1 MKRGYAIRNNKNNR
15 IYLDKTVVYI
25 LIMLVALVLGI
36 WFVLSPTV
44 DRNRMLDHKDDLI
57 VSIEQGDGII
67 ILSDTFVAEDV
78 DFYGVESG
86 PAQGFDAPVIDSEEG
101 TIDSSS
107 LSSAEIT
114 SPEDTVIAGI
124 GILTID
130 RINARLPVTQGAS
143 TAQLKVAVG
152 HVSETPEIGA
162 VGNAVIAGHRSYTF
176 GRFFNRLDELVLG
189 DIIQYQ
195 SIEGSVLLFEV
206 IEILEVLPGDPV
218 VFWPSSS
225 VSGSNNSNNV
235 LSDNERLLTLLT
247 CTPIITA
254 SHRLI
259 VRARLIN
266 FLEGLH

>member
-1 MKRGYAIRNNKNNR
+1 
-15 IYLDKTVVYI
+15 
-25 LIMLVALVLGI
+25 MLAALVLGI
-36 WFVLSPTV
+36 WFALSPTV
-44 DRNRMLDHKDDLI
+44 DRNRMLDHKNDLI
-57 VSIEQGDGII
+57 ASIEHGDGII
-67 ILSDTFVAEDV
+67 MLDETFAAEDV
-78 DFYGVESG
+78 DFYGVEGG
-86 PAQGFDAPVIDSEEG
+86 PTQGLDDL
-101 TIDSSS
+101 TIDSDEVTIDSNS

-152 HVSETPEIGA
+152 HVSETPEIGT

-176 GRFFNRLDELVLG
+176 GRFFNRLDELTLG

-195 SIEGSVLLFEV
+195 SIEGSVMHFEV
-206 IEILEVLPGDPV
+206 MEILEVLPGDPV
-218 VFWPSSS
+218 VFWPSSI
-225 VSGSNNSNNV
+225 VSGTDSNDV
-235 LSDNERLLTLLT
+235 QPDNERLLTLLT

-266 FLEGLH
+266 LLEVLH